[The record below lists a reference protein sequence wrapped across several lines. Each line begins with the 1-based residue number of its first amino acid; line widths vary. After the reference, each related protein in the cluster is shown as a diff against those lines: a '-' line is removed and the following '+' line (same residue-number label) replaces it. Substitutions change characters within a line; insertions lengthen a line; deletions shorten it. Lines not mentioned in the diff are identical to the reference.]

1 MGSMEAIYRVLSLL
15 PASSAFPRT
24 ANHETMLTTHK
35 HLKRTNCK
43 MFGNHEYMLFDEC
56 RK

>member
-56 RK
+56 KK